1 MESRGEKDCG
11 ENILEITIVILASKV
26 WFKVG
31 MEKRRTNLRHF
42 TVTEDNE
49 DVKVQTDVNT
59 GRDGTVQ
66 KECQP
71 LWKDKQ
77 LLFGTY

>member
-1 MESRGEKDCG
+1 
-11 ENILEITIVILASKV
+11 
-26 WFKVG
+26 

-77 LLFGTY
+77 LLIGTY